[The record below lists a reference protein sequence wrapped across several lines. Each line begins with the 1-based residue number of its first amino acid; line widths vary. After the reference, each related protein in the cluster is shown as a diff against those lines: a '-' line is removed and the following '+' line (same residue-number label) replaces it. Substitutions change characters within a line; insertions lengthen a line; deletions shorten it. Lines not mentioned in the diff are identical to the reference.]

1 MKDDQYWRR
10 PSFHPRLTDVFRV
23 LFAALKILYRNSLKV
38 SNNHNSPMRG
48 YSCYT
53 TDSQRAQQQRYMLLF
68 WAIHEAKKEKKKEK
82 SLGVVT
88 EKKATLYC
96 CLNQKD
102 LSSGWHQSFIC
113 ICFLASGWCFR
124 KGYCCTR
131 LFKFWDIFGWDS
143 CFFSDVLPRIIIRWQ
158 FAQ

>member
-1 MKDDQYWRR
+1 MGLVVNKARMKDDQYWRR

-68 WAIHEAKKEKKKEK
+68 
-82 SLGVVT
+82 
-88 EKKATLYC
+88 
-96 CLNQKD
+96 
-102 LSSGWHQSFIC
+102 
-113 ICFLASGWCFR
+113 
-124 KGYCCTR
+124 
-131 LFKFWDIFGWDS
+131 
-143 CFFSDVLPRIIIRWQ
+143 
-158 FAQ
+158 